1 MESNFYGDKPTVFE
15 GSTLSVRSE
24 LDLFSLP
31 ETNVSQ
37 LQSSD
42 YAQFYPLLSV
52 REPNNPIE
60 FIINVGNNCYL
71 DLNDSWLSITAR
83 IKKADGTV
91 VPAGELVAPTNL
103 FFQSMFCNLTVHLN
117 GKLIFDSNNNYALLS
132 YFNRVLTTPENI
144 KKTKLRNELYY
155 EDTASTFT
163 STNKGYSARYPIASA
178 SKPFSMLGKL
188 VCGLFQNHRWLP
200 PSSEVKISL
209 RRSPPHFCLDSS
221 LAVVESKPANYVF
234 EIEDAT
240 FFAGR
245 RPVSNRI
252 MQLHESLLKKGE
264 TFKYILNDPVVRT
277 FNIPAGLSS
286 VTTDSLILG
295 KVPRYIVIGF
305 NKTSALAGNLTEPAL
320 YFDHHNIK
328 NVTVHWTG
336 DNQAVR
342 SIPLDFSTTSNTAS
356 DSYLLGLNSLYKT
369 MNSETEWN
377 GITRESY
384 KQGQTFVAFEL
395 LPQVDGTLVVNRRG
409 SLKCT
414 FDFREALSD
423 SITAVIYCVFQ
434 SVLEIDADRQV
445 TVE

>member
-1 MESNFYGDKPTVFE
+1 MESNFFGDKPTVFE
-15 GSTLSVRSE
+15 GSTLSLRSE

-37 LQSSD
+37 LQSSE
-42 YAQFYPLLSV
+42 YTQFFPLLSV

-60 FIINVGNNCYL
+60 FIINVGNQCYL
-71 DLNDSWLSITAR
+71 DLRDSWLSITAR
-83 IKKADGTV
+83 IKKADGTA
-91 VPAGELVAPTNL
+91 VPAAELVAPANL

-117 GKLIFDSNNNYALLS
+117 GKLIFDSNNNYALVS
-132 YFNRVLTTPENI
+132 YFNRVLTTPESI
-144 KKTKLRNELYY
+144 KKTKLRSELYY
-155 EDTASTFT
+155 EDTNKTFT
-163 STNKGYSARYPIASA
+163 AANTGYAARYAVGSA
-178 SKPFSMLGKL
+178 SKSFSLLGRL
-188 VCGLFQNHRWLP
+188 VCGLFQNPRWLP

-209 RRSPPHFCLDSS
+209 RRSPPHFCLDSKD
-221 LAVVESKPANYVF
+221 ATVDSKAASYIY

-264 TFKYILNDPVVRT
+264 TFKYILEDPHVRT

-286 VTTDSLILG
+286 VSTDSLVLG
-295 KVPRYIVIGF
+295 KIPKYIVIGF
-305 NKTSALAGNLTEPAL
+305 NKTTALAGNLTEPAL
-320 YFDHHNIK
+320 YFDHYNIK
-328 NVTVHWTG
+328 NVTIHWTG

-356 DSYLLGLNSLYKT
+356 DNFLLGLHSLYKT
-369 MNSETEWN
+369 MNSDLVWN

-384 KQGQTFVAFEL
+384 TRGQTFVAFEL
-395 LPQVDGTLVVNRRG
+395 LPQIEGTLAVNRRG
-409 SLKCT
+409 ALKCT

-423 SITAVIYCVFQ
+423 SITAVIYCIFQ
-434 SVLEIDADRQV
+434 SVLEIDRDRQV
-445 TVE
+445 TLE